1 MTDLEIVSTKEIL
14 GRSFTV
20 YGTVED
26 PLFLAKDVAEM
37 IDYAKTSKGS
47 YDVSNMLKTI
57 DDDEKLVRKF
67 FVSGQKRD
75 VWMLT
80 ENGLYEVLFQ
90 SNKPIAKEFKG
101 KVKELLHNLRTNKV
115 TVIPTKTERE
125 MNIEEAHILENLI
138 PMCPVD
144 TYKQILAAHISKKVT
159 GEFLLPLPKIE
170 KEVFTAT
177 QIAEKFGI
185 TKQKVGLIAN
195 KNNLKTAEYG
205 EVIWDRAKNGKQV
218 ENFVYYENG
227 VEKIKEFLNA

>member
-1 MTDLEIVSTKEIL
+1 MTELQIVSTKEIL

-20 YGTVED
+20 YGTIEE

-57 DDDEKLVRKF
+57 DEDEKLVRKF

-115 TVIPTKTERE
+115 TVIPTKTDRE

-159 GEFLLPLPKIE
+159 GEFLLPLPKVE

-177 QIAEKFGI
+177 QIAEKYGI

-195 KNNLKTAEYG
+195 QNNLKTKEYG
-205 EVIWDRAKNGKQV
+205 EIIWDCAKNGKQV
-218 ENFVYYENG
+218 ENFVYYKNG
-227 VEKIKEFLNA
+227 VERFKEFLK